1 MDYED
6 YDDEYEGAPIGAPPL
21 RNMISTPAEVVEH
34 SQSESYMQLLL
45 DPDNVI
51 LGNFAPP
58 DKKRQEAYLR
68 VVETFLPF
76 GELFSSIGYPQ
87 TEGFCRSVA
96 GIFTAITRG
105 LGSHTFDRLT
115 EQRQS
120 IRQTVREEGNGRDGW
135 HIPFGGR

>member
-1 MDYED
+1 VD
-6 YDDEYEGAPIGAPPL
+6 YDDFEDEYEDTSVGVPL
-21 RNMISTPAEVVEH
+21 RRMIATPAEVVER
-34 SQSESYMQLLL
+34 SESESYLQLLL

-115 EQRQS
+115 EHRQRVSQ
-120 IRQTVREEGNGRDGW
+120 IVKEESGGRDGW
-135 HIPFGGR
+135 HIPFGRR